1 MSVQPIPPPS
11 RLDRYRQA
19 LRNDAAKLERLDR
32 NIAQA
37 DSTPGLV
44 DDLDEIAFLL
54 NQRS

>member
-1 MSVQPIPPPS
+1 MSVQPIPPPF
-11 RLDRYRQA
+11 RYRQA